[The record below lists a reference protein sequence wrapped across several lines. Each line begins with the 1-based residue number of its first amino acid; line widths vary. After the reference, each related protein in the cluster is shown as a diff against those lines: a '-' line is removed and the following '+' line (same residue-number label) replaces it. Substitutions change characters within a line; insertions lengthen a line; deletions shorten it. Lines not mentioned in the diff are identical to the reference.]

1 MQPVQG
7 PTFKR
12 EPQSETLC
20 SKDFYSRYLFEGG
33 FLSDSPLGF
42 KFKSARV
49 GDTDTPELEP
59 IKKELV
65 NGPRSSS
72 PWQYRSKLRFE
83 RSIVNVLTVSSVSGP
98 PDEDLNAFGNNSRS

>member
-1 MQPVQG
+1 MQPVQE

-12 EPQSETLC
+12 EPLSEILNN
-20 SKDFYSRYLFEGG
+20 KDFYSRYLFGG
-33 FLSDSPLGF
+33 RFLSDSPLGF

-72 PWQYRSKLRFE
+72 PWQDCSKLLFE
-83 RSIVNVLTVSSVSGP
+83 VVL
-98 PDEDLNAFGNNSRS
+98 LMY